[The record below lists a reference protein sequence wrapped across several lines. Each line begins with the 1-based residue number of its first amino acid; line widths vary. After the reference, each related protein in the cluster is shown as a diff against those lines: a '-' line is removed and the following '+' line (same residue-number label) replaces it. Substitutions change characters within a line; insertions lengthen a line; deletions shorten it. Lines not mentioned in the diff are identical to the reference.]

1 MEGILRYV
9 NNIRN
14 WFITSEKQQIVY
26 MCRPQQGTKVYN
38 KNDNTYEQTTKIKQF
53 IVSDQTGIQRVVT
66 GKEVATKYKF
76 MSGEEV
82 TQKKLTSILQED
94 GTIGWQQMVIN
105 SDLIG
110 RKLWAIHIPSEIIN
124 QPIIMAGQPDRIQ
137 YINRSGVQHG
147 NGDFLVTTDIEGFPD
162 FDNLRVI
169 NGEDF
174 QKIYKM
180 PGQPEEKAV
189 TIDKPAEIVNK
200 NQETEN
206 KKIEISKAQGER
218 TQSESSIA
226 QKENKNTQNSKSA
239 QSENKKQQATAMS
252 SVQVQRANTDEE
264 FDAFDDYEYSDDG
277 YVTDIEYS
285 DYSENKVDETQ
296 QNIRQGI
303 NIPTAAVIGL
313 KPQVNQN
320 QIPDDNINKLD
331 ISIIELEAKYE
342 KGMNVIR
349 PKTLE
354 IIMSVDFD
362 RREVINNLQKFFE
375 SSGCDVDYV
384 GSRIQIQ
391 LENKTILGQLG
402 VDQRFKNK
410 IKFSLQD
417 SVKLT
422 AGRLRGVNTATLVE
436 TYRQSLIKKESGQL
450 QNLLTQYELQT
461 SAT

>member
-1 MEGILRYV
+1 
-9 NNIRN
+9 
-14 WFITSEKQQIVY
+14 

-94 GTIGWQQMVIN
+94 GTIGWQQMMIN

-189 TIDKPAEIVNK
+189 TIDKPAEI
-200 NQETEN
+200 EN
-206 KKIEISKAQGER
+206 KKQEISKSTQSNADKSSKSENSAQNQDKN
-218 TQSESSIA
+218 TQSESN
-226 QKENKNTQNSKSA
+226 EP
-239 QSENKKQQATAMS
+239 QATVA
-252 SVQVQRANTDEE
+252 RANQYQRTSTDEE

-277 YVTDIEYS
+277 YITDIEYNDS
-285 DYSENKVDETQ
+285 PENRVDEHQ
-296 QNIRQGI
+296 QNIRDSI

-320 QIPDDNINKLD
+320 QVLEDTVNKLD

-354 IIMSVDFD
+354 MIMSVDFD
-362 RREVINNLQKFFE
+362 RREIINNLQKFFE
-375 SSGCDVDYV
+375 SNGCNVDYV

-391 LENKTILGQLG
+391 LKNKTILGQLG
-402 VDQRFKNK
+402 IDQRFKNK

>member
-94 GTIGWQQMVIN
+94 GTIGWQQMMIN

-189 TIDKPAEIVNK
+189 TIDKPAEI
-200 NQETEN
+200 EN
-206 KKIEISKAQGER
+206 KKQEISKSTQSNAGESSKSENSAQNQDKN
-218 TQSESSIA
+218 TQSESN
-226 QKENKNTQNSKSA
+226 EP
-239 QSENKKQQATAMS
+239 QATVA
-252 SVQVQRANTDEE
+252 RANQSQRTSTDEE
-264 FDAFDDYEYSDDG
+264 FDAFDDYEYSDDE
-277 YVTDIEYS
+277 YITDIEYNDS
-285 DYSENKVDETQ
+285 SENKVEEPQ
-296 QNIRQGI
+296 QNIRDSI

-320 QIPDDNINKLD
+320 QVLEDNVNKLD

-362 RREVINNLQKFFE
+362 RREIINNLQKFFE
-375 SSGCDVDYV
+375 SNGCNVDYV

-391 LENKTILGQLG
+391 LKNKTILGQLG
-402 VDQRFKNK
+402 IDQRFKNK

-422 AGRLRGVNTATLVE
+422 AGRLRGANTATLVE

>member
-94 GTIGWQQMVIN
+94 GTIGWQQMMIN

-189 TIDKPAEIVNK
+189 TIDKPAEI
-200 NQETEN
+200 
-206 KKIEISKAQGER
+206 
-218 TQSESSIA
+218 
-226 QKENKNTQNSKSA
+226 
-239 QSENKKQQATAMS
+239 ENKKQETSKSTQSNAGESNKSEENTQNKSNEPQATVVSANQS
-252 SVQVQRANTDEE
+252 QRTSTDEE
-264 FDAFDDYEYSDDG
+264 FDAFEDYEYSDDG
-277 YVTDIEYS
+277 YITDIEYNDS
-285 DYSENKVDETQ
+285 PENKVEEPQ
-296 QNIRQGI
+296 QNIRDSI

-320 QIPDDNINKLD
+320 QTSEDTVDKLD

-362 RREVINNLQKFFE
+362 RREIINNLQKFFE
-375 SSGCDVDYV
+375 SNGCAVDYV

-391 LENKTILGQLG
+391 LKNKTILGQLG
-402 VDQRFKNK
+402 IDQRFKNK

>member
-94 GTIGWQQMVIN
+94 GTIGWQQMMIN

-189 TIDKPAEIVNK
+189 TVDKPAEI
-200 NQETEN
+200 
-206 KKIEISKAQGER
+206 
-218 TQSESSIA
+218 
-226 QKENKNTQNSKSA
+226 
-239 QSENKKQQATAMS
+239 ENKKQETSKSTQSNADES
-252 SVQVQRANTDEE
+252 SKSENITQNENKSTQSKSNEPQDIVVSANQSQRTSTDEE

-277 YVTDIEYS
+277 YITDIEYNDS
-285 DYSENKVDETQ
+285 PENKVEEPQ
-296 QNIRQGI
+296 QNIRDSI

-320 QIPDDNINKLD
+320 QISEDTVDKLD

-342 KGMNVIR
+342 KGMNIIR

-354 IIMSVDFD
+354 MIMSVDFD
-362 RREVINNLQKFFE
+362 RREIINNLQKFFE
-375 SSGCDVDYV
+375 SNGCNVDYV

-391 LENKTILGQLG
+391 LKNKTILGQLG
-402 VDQRFKNK
+402 IDQRFKNK

>member
-1 MEGILRYV
+1 
-9 NNIRN
+9 
-14 WFITSEKQQIVY
+14 

-94 GTIGWQQMVIN
+94 GTIGWQQMMIN

-189 TIDKPAEIVNK
+189 TIDKPAEI
-200 NQETEN
+200 EN
-206 KKIEISKAQGER
+206 KKQEISKSTQRNAGESSKSENSAQNQDKN
-218 TQSESSIA
+218 TQSESN
-226 QKENKNTQNSKSA
+226 EP
-239 QSENKKQQATAMS
+239 QATVA
-252 SVQVQRANTDEE
+252 RANQYQRTSTDEE

-277 YVTDIEYS
+277 YITDIEYNDS
-285 DYSENKVDETQ
+285 PENKVDEHQ
-296 QNIRQGI
+296 QNIRDSI

-320 QIPDDNINKLD
+320 QVLEDTVNKLD

-354 IIMSVDFD
+354 MIMSVDFD
-362 RREVINNLQKFFE
+362 RREIINNLQKFFE
-375 SSGCDVDYV
+375 SNGCNVDYV

-391 LENKTILGQLG
+391 LKNKTILGQLG
-402 VDQRFKNK
+402 IDQRFKNK

>member
-94 GTIGWQQMVIN
+94 GTIGWQQMMIN

-189 TIDKPAEIVNK
+189 TTDKPAEIVNK
-200 NQETEN
+200 KQQTEN
-206 KKIEISKAQGER
+206 KKTQNNLGEISK
-218 TQSESSIA
+218 SE
-226 QKENKNTQNSKSA
+226 KNTQNSKSA
-239 QSENKKQQATAMS
+239 QSENKKQQATAVS
-252 SVQVQRANTDEE
+252 AVQVQRTNTDEE

-285 DYSENKVDETQ
+285 DYPDNKVEEPQ
-296 QNIRQGI
+296 QNIRQSI

-313 KPQVNQN
+313 KPQVSQN
-320 QIPDDNINKLD
+320 QIPEDNINKLD

-342 KGMNVIR
+342 KGMNIIR

-362 RREVINNLQKFFE
+362 RREIINNLQKFFE
-375 SSGCDVDYV
+375 SNGCDVDYV

-391 LENKTILGQLG
+391 LKNKTILGQLG

-417 SVKLT
+417 SVKLIT
-422 AGRLRGVNTATLVE
+422 GRLRGVNTATLVE

>member
-94 GTIGWQQMVIN
+94 GTIGWQQMMIN

-189 TIDKPAEIVNK
+189 TIDKPAEI
-200 NQETEN
+200 
-206 KKIEISKAQGER
+206 
-218 TQSESSIA
+218 
-226 QKENKNTQNSKSA
+226 
-239 QSENKKQQATAMS
+239 ENKKQETSKSTQINAGQS
-252 SVQVQRANTDEE
+252 SKSEDNTQNQDKNAQSESNEPQDTVVSANQSQRTSTDEE
-264 FDAFDDYEYSDDG
+264 FDAFDDYEYSDDE
-277 YVTDIEYS
+277 YITDIEYNDS
-285 DYSENKVDETQ
+285 PENKVEEPQ
-296 QNIRQGI
+296 QNIRDSI
-303 NIPTAAVIGL
+303 DIPTAAVIGL

-320 QIPDDNINKLD
+320 QMPEDTVDKLD

-354 IIMSVDFD
+354 MIMSVDFD
-362 RREVINNLQKFFE
+362 RREIINNLQKFFE
-375 SSGCDVDYV
+375 SNGCNVDYV

-391 LENKTILGQLG
+391 LKNKTILGQLG
-402 VDQRFKNK
+402 IDQRFKNK

-422 AGRLRGVNTATLVE
+422 AGRLRGANTATLVE

>member
-94 GTIGWQQMVIN
+94 GTIGWQQMMIN

-189 TIDKPAEIVNK
+189 TIDKPAEI
-200 NQETEN
+200 EN
-206 KKIEISKAQGER
+206 KKQETSKSTQSNAGESSKSENSAQNENR
-218 TQSESSIA
+218 STQSESN
-226 QKENKNTQNSKSA
+226 EP
-239 QSENKKQQATAMS
+239 QATVVSANQS
-252 SVQVQRANTDEE
+252 QRTSTDEE

-277 YVTDIEYS
+277 YITDIEYNDS
-285 DYSENKVDETQ
+285 PENKVEEPQ
-296 QNIRQGI
+296 QNIRDSI

-320 QIPDDNINKLD
+320 QMPEDTVNKLD

-354 IIMSVDFD
+354 VIMSVDFD
-362 RREVINNLQKFFE
+362 RREIINNLQKFFE
-375 SSGCDVDYV
+375 SNGCVVDYV

-391 LENKTILGQLG
+391 LKNKTILGQLG

>member
-1 MEGILRYV
+1 
-9 NNIRN
+9 
-14 WFITSEKQQIVY
+14 

-94 GTIGWQQMVIN
+94 GTIGWQQMMIN

-147 NGDFLVTTDIEGFPD
+147 NGDFLVTTDVEGFPD

-189 TIDKPAEIVNK
+189 TIDKPAEI
-200 NQETEN
+200 EN
-206 KKIEISKAQGER
+206 KKQEISKSTQSNAGESSKSENSAQNQDKN
-218 TQSESSIA
+218 TQSESN
-226 QKENKNTQNSKSA
+226 EP
-239 QSENKKQQATAMS
+239 QAT
-252 SVQVQRANTDEE
+252 VVRANQSQRTSTDEE
-264 FDAFDDYEYSDDG
+264 FDAFDDYEYSDDE
-277 YVTDIEYS
+277 YITDIEYNDS
-285 DYSENKVDETQ
+285 PENKVDEHQ
-296 QNIRQGI
+296 QNIRDSI

-320 QIPDDNINKLD
+320 QVLEDTVNKLD

-362 RREVINNLQKFFE
+362 RREIINNLQKFFE
-375 SSGCDVDYV
+375 SNGCAVDYV

-391 LENKTILGQLG
+391 LKNKTILGQLG
-402 VDQRFKNK
+402 IDQRFKNK

-422 AGRLRGVNTATLVE
+422 ASRLRGVNTATLVE

>member
-94 GTIGWQQMVIN
+94 GTIGWQQMMIN

-147 NGDFLVTTDIEGFPD
+147 DGDFLVTTDIEGFPD

-189 TIDKPAEIVNK
+189 TIDKPVEI
-200 NQETEN
+200 EN
-206 KKIEISKAQGER
+206 KKQETSKSTQSNAGESSKSENITQNYDKN
-218 TQSESSIA
+218 TQSESN
-226 QKENKNTQNSKSA
+226 EP
-239 QSENKKQQATAMS
+239 QATVVSANQS
-252 SVQVQRANTDEE
+252 QRTSTDEE
-264 FDAFDDYEYSDDG
+264 FDAFDDYEYSDE
-277 YVTDIEYS
+277 YITDI
-285 DYSENKVDETQ
+285 DYNDSPENKVDEHQ
-296 QNIRQGI
+296 QNIRDSI
-303 NIPTAAVIGL
+303 DIPTAAVIGL

-320 QIPDDNINKLD
+320 QMPEDTVDKLD

-354 IIMSVDFD
+354 MIMSVDFD
-362 RREVINNLQKFFE
+362 RREIINNLQKFFE
-375 SSGCDVDYV
+375 SNGCNVDYV

-391 LENKTILGQLG
+391 LKNKTILGQLG
-402 VDQRFKNK
+402 IDQRFKNK

>member
-1 MEGILRYV
+1 
-9 NNIRN
+9 
-14 WFITSEKQQIVY
+14 

-94 GTIGWQQMVIN
+94 GTIGWQQMMIN

-189 TIDKPAEIVNK
+189 TIDKPAEI
-200 NQETEN
+200 EN
-206 KKIEISKAQGER
+206 KKQETSKSTQSNAGESSKSENSAQNQDKN
-218 TQSESSIA
+218 TQSESN
-226 QKENKNTQNSKSA
+226 EP
-239 QSENKKQQATAMS
+239 QATVVSANQS
-252 SVQVQRANTDEE
+252 QRTSTDEE
-264 FDAFDDYEYSDDG
+264 FDAFDDYEYSDDE
-277 YVTDIEYS
+277 YITDIEYNDS
-285 DYSENKVDETQ
+285 PENKVDEHQ
-296 QNIRQGI
+296 QNIRDSI

-320 QIPDDNINKLD
+320 QVLEDTVNKLD

-354 IIMSVDFD
+354 MIMSVDFD
-362 RREVINNLQKFFE
+362 RREIINNLQKFFE
-375 SSGCDVDYV
+375 SNGCNVDYV

-391 LENKTILGQLG
+391 LKNKTILGQLG
-402 VDQRFKNK
+402 IDQRFKNK

>member
-1 MEGILRYV
+1 
-9 NNIRN
+9 
-14 WFITSEKQQIVY
+14 

-94 GTIGWQQMVIN
+94 GTIGWQQMMIN

-189 TIDKPAEIVNK
+189 TIDKPAEI
-200 NQETEN
+200 
-206 KKIEISKAQGER
+206 
-218 TQSESSIA
+218 
-226 QKENKNTQNSKSA
+226 
-239 QSENKKQQATAMS
+239 ENKKQEISKSTQSNAGESSKSEENTQSENSSTQSENNEPQAT
-252 SVQVQRANTDEE
+252 VVRANQSQRTSTDEE

-277 YVTDIEYS
+277 YITDIEYNDS
-285 DYSENKVDETQ
+285 SENKVDEHQ
-296 QNIRQGI
+296 QNIRDSI

-320 QIPDDNINKLD
+320 QVLEDTVNKLD

-342 KGMNVIR
+342 KGMNIIR

-362 RREVINNLQKFFE
+362 RREIINNLQKFFE
-375 SSGCDVDYV
+375 SNGCAVDYV

-391 LENKTILGQLG
+391 LKNKTILGQLG
-402 VDQRFKNK
+402 IDQRFKNK

>member
-1 MEGILRYV
+1 
-9 NNIRN
+9 
-14 WFITSEKQQIVY
+14 

-94 GTIGWQQMVIN
+94 GTIGWQQMMIN

-189 TIDKPAEIVNK
+189 TIDKPAEI
-200 NQETEN
+200 EN
-206 KKIEISKAQGER
+206 KKQEISKSTQINAGESSKSENSAQNQDKN
-218 TQSESSIA
+218 TQSESN
-226 QKENKNTQNSKSA
+226 EP
-239 QSENKKQQATAMS
+239 QATVA
-252 SVQVQRANTDEE
+252 RANQYQRTSTDEE

-277 YVTDIEYS
+277 YITDIEYNDS
-285 DYSENKVDETQ
+285 PENRVDEHQ
-296 QNIRQGI
+296 QNIRDSI
-303 NIPTAAVIGL
+303 DIPTAAVIGL

-320 QIPDDNINKLD
+320 QVLEDNVNKLD

-354 IIMSVDFD
+354 MIMSVDFD
-362 RREVINNLQKFFE
+362 RREIINNLQKFFE
-375 SSGCDVDYV
+375 SNGCNVDYV

-391 LENKTILGQLG
+391 LKNKTILGQLG
-402 VDQRFKNK
+402 IDQRFKNK

>member
-1 MEGILRYV
+1 
-9 NNIRN
+9 
-14 WFITSEKQQIVY
+14 

-38 KNDNTYEQTTKIKQF
+38 KNDNTYEETTKIKQF

-94 GTIGWQQMVIN
+94 GTIGWQQMMIN

-189 TIDKPAEIVNK
+189 TIDKPAEI
-200 NQETEN
+200 EN
-206 KKIEISKAQGER
+206 KKQEISKSTQINAGESSKSENSAQNQDKN
-218 TQSESSIA
+218 TQSESN
-226 QKENKNTQNSKSA
+226 EP
-239 QSENKKQQATAMS
+239 QATVA
-252 SVQVQRANTDEE
+252 RANQYQRTSTDEE

-277 YVTDIEYS
+277 YITDIEYNDS
-285 DYSENKVDETQ
+285 PENRVDEHQ
-296 QNIRQGI
+296 QNIRDSI
-303 NIPTAAVIGL
+303 DIPTAAVIGL

-320 QIPDDNINKLD
+320 QVLEDTVNKLD

-354 IIMSVDFD
+354 MIMSVDFD
-362 RREVINNLQKFFE
+362 RREIINNLQKFFE
-375 SSGCDVDYV
+375 SNGCNVDYV

-391 LENKTILGQLG
+391 LKNKTILGQLG
-402 VDQRFKNK
+402 IDQRFKNK

>member
-1 MEGILRYV
+1 
-9 NNIRN
+9 
-14 WFITSEKQQIVY
+14 

-66 GKEVATKYKF
+66 GQEVATKYKF

-94 GTIGWQQMVIN
+94 GTIGWQQMMIN

-189 TIDKPAEIVNK
+189 TIDKPAEI
-200 NQETEN
+200 EN
-206 KKIEISKAQGER
+206 KKQETSKSTQSNADKSSKSENSAQNQDKN
-218 TQSESSIA
+218 TQSESN
-226 QKENKNTQNSKSA
+226 EP
-239 QSENKKQQATAMS
+239 QATVA
-252 SVQVQRANTDEE
+252 RANQYQRTSTDEE

-277 YVTDIEYS
+277 YITDIEYNDS
-285 DYSENKVDETQ
+285 PENKVDEHQ
-296 QNIRQGI
+296 QNIRDSI

-320 QIPDDNINKLD
+320 QVLEDTVNKLD

-354 IIMSVDFD
+354 MIMSVDFD
-362 RREVINNLQKFFE
+362 RREIINNLQKFFE
-375 SSGCDVDYV
+375 SNGCNVDYV

-391 LENKTILGQLG
+391 LKNKTILGQLG
-402 VDQRFKNK
+402 IDQRFKNK

>member
-94 GTIGWQQMVIN
+94 GTIGWQQMMIN

-189 TIDKPAEIVNK
+189 TIDKPAEI
-200 NQETEN
+200 EN
-206 KKIEISKAQGER
+206 KKQETSKSTQSNAGESSKSENIAQNQDKN
-218 TQSESSIA
+218 TQSESN
-226 QKENKNTQNSKSA
+226 EP
-239 QSENKKQQATAMS
+239 QATVVSANQS
-252 SVQVQRANTDEE
+252 QRTSTDEE

-277 YVTDIEYS
+277 YITDIEYNDS
-285 DYSENKVDETQ
+285 PESKVEEPQ
-296 QNIRQGI
+296 QNIRDSI
-303 NIPTAAVIGL
+303 DIPTAAVIGL

-320 QIPDDNINKLD
+320 QVLEDNVNKLD

-354 IIMSVDFD
+354 VIMSVDFD
-362 RREVINNLQKFFE
+362 RREIINNLQKFFE
-375 SSGCDVDYV
+375 SNGCNVDYV

-391 LENKTILGQLG
+391 LKNKTILGQLG
-402 VDQRFKNK
+402 IDQRFKNK

>member
-94 GTIGWQQMVIN
+94 GTIGWQQMMIN

-189 TIDKPAEIVNK
+189 TIDKPAEI
-200 NQETEN
+200 EN
-206 KKIEISKAQGER
+206 KKQEISKSTQINADESSRSENNTQNQDKN
-218 TQSESSIA
+218 TQSESN
-226 QKENKNTQNSKSA
+226 EP
-239 QSENKKQQATAMS
+239 QATVVSANQS
-252 SVQVQRANTDEE
+252 QRTSTDEE
-264 FDAFDDYEYSDDG
+264 FDAFDDYEYSDDE
-277 YVTDIEYS
+277 YITDIEYNDS
-285 DYSENKVDETQ
+285 PENKVEEPQ
-296 QNIRQGI
+296 QNIRDSI

-320 QIPDDNINKLD
+320 QMPEDTVDKLD

-342 KGMNVIR
+342 KGINVIR

-362 RREVINNLQKFFE
+362 RREIINNLQKFFE
-375 SSGCDVDYV
+375 SNGCNVDYV

-391 LENKTILGQLG
+391 LKNKTILGQIG
-402 VDQRFKNK
+402 IDQRFKNK

-422 AGRLRGVNTATLVE
+422 AGRLRGVNTSTLVE

>member
-14 WFITSEKQQIVY
+14 WFVTSEKQQIVY

-94 GTIGWQQMVIN
+94 GTIGWQQMMIN

-189 TIDKPAEIVNK
+189 TTDKPAEIVNK
-200 NQETEN
+200 KQQTEN
-206 KKIEISKAQGER
+206 KKTQNNLGEISK
-218 TQSESSIA
+218 SE
-226 QKENKNTQNSKSA
+226 KNTQNSKSA
-239 QSENKKQQATAMS
+239 QSENKKQQATAVS
-252 SVQVQRANTDEE
+252 AVQVQRTNTDEE

-285 DYSENKVDETQ
+285 DYPDNKVEEPQ
-296 QNIRQGI
+296 QNIRQSI

-313 KPQVNQN
+313 KPQVSQN
-320 QIPDDNINKLD
+320 QIPEDNINKLD

-342 KGMNVIR
+342 KGMNIIR

-362 RREVINNLQKFFE
+362 RREIINNLQKFFE
-375 SSGCDVDYV
+375 SNGCDVDYV

-391 LENKTILGQLG
+391 LKNKTILGQLG

-417 SVKLT
+417 SVKLI

>member
-1 MEGILRYV
+1 
-9 NNIRN
+9 
-14 WFITSEKQQIVY
+14 

-94 GTIGWQQMVIN
+94 GTIGWQQMMIN

-189 TIDKPAEIVNK
+189 TIDKPAEI
-200 NQETEN
+200 
-206 KKIEISKAQGER
+206 
-218 TQSESSIA
+218 
-226 QKENKNTQNSKSA
+226 
-239 QSENKKQQATAMS
+239 ENKKQEISKSTQSNADKSSKSENSAQNQDKNAQSESNEPQATVVSANQS
-252 SVQVQRANTDEE
+252 QRTSTDEE
-264 FDAFDDYEYSDDG
+264 FDAFDDYEYSDDE
-277 YVTDIEYS
+277 YITDIEYNDS
-285 DYSENKVDETQ
+285 PENKVDEHQ
-296 QNIRQGI
+296 QNIRDSI

-320 QIPDDNINKLD
+320 QVLEDTVNKLD

-354 IIMSVDFD
+354 MIMSVDFD
-362 RREVINNLQKFFE
+362 RREIINNLQKFFE
-375 SSGCDVDYV
+375 SNGCNVDYV

-391 LENKTILGQLG
+391 LKNKTILGQLG
-402 VDQRFKNK
+402 IDQRFKNK

>member
-94 GTIGWQQMVIN
+94 GTIGWQQMMIN

-189 TIDKPAEIVNK
+189 TIDKPAEI
-200 NQETEN
+200 
-206 KKIEISKAQGER
+206 
-218 TQSESSIA
+218 
-226 QKENKNTQNSKSA
+226 
-239 QSENKKQQATAMS
+239 ENKKQETSKSTQSNAGESSKSEENTQSENSSTQSENNEPQAT
-252 SVQVQRANTDEE
+252 VVRANQSQRTSTDEE

-277 YVTDIEYS
+277 YITDIEYNDS
-285 DYSENKVDETQ
+285 SENKVDEHQ
-296 QNIRQGI
+296 QNIRDSI

-320 QIPDDNINKLD
+320 QVLEDTVNKLD

-342 KGMNVIR
+342 KGMNIIR

-362 RREVINNLQKFFE
+362 RREIINNLQKFFE
-375 SSGCDVDYV
+375 SNGCAVDYV

-391 LENKTILGQLG
+391 LKNKTILGQLG

>member
-94 GTIGWQQMVIN
+94 GTIGWQQMMIN

-180 PGQPEEKAV
+180 PGKPEEKAV
-189 TIDKPAEIVNK
+189 TIDKPAEI
-200 NQETEN
+200 EN
-206 KKIEISKAQGER
+206 KKQEISKSTQINAGESSKSENIAQNQDKN
-218 TQSESSIA
+218 TQSESNEP
-226 QKENKNTQNSKSA
+226 QDTVVSA
-239 QSENKKQQATAMS
+239 NQS
-252 SVQVQRANTDEE
+252 QRTSTDEE
-264 FDAFDDYEYSDDG
+264 FDAFDDYEYSDE
-277 YVTDIEYS
+277 YITDI
-285 DYSENKVDETQ
+285 DYNDSPENKVDEHQ
-296 QNIRQGI
+296 QNIRDSI
-303 NIPTAAVIGL
+303 DIPTAAVIGL

-320 QIPDDNINKLD
+320 QMPEDTVDKLD

-362 RREVINNLQKFFE
+362 RREIINNLQKFFE
-375 SSGCDVDYV
+375 SNGCNVDYV

-391 LENKTILGQLG
+391 LKNKTILGQLG
-402 VDQRFKNK
+402 IDQRFKNK

>member
-1 MEGILRYV
+1 
-9 NNIRN
+9 
-14 WFITSEKQQIVY
+14 

-94 GTIGWQQMVIN
+94 GTIGWQQMMIN

-189 TIDKPAEIVNK
+189 TIDKPAEI
-200 NQETEN
+200 EN
-206 KKIEISKAQGER
+206 KKQEISKSTQINAGESSKSENSAQNQDKN
-218 TQSESSIA
+218 TQSESN
-226 QKENKNTQNSKSA
+226 EP
-239 QSENKKQQATAMS
+239 QATVA
-252 SVQVQRANTDEE
+252 RANQYQRTSTDEE

-277 YVTDIEYS
+277 YITDIEYNDS
-285 DYSENKVDETQ
+285 PENRVDEHQ
-296 QNIRQGI
+296 QNIRDSI
-303 NIPTAAVIGL
+303 DIPTAAVIGL

-320 QIPDDNINKLD
+320 QVLEDTVNKLD

-354 IIMSVDFD
+354 MIMSVDFD
-362 RREVINNLQKFFE
+362 RREIINNLQKFFE
-375 SSGCDVDYV
+375 SNGCNVDYV

-391 LENKTILGQLG
+391 LKNKTILGQLG
-402 VDQRFKNK
+402 IDQRFKNK

>member
-1 MEGILRYV
+1 
-9 NNIRN
+9 
-14 WFITSEKQQIVY
+14 

-94 GTIGWQQMVIN
+94 GTIGWQQMMIN

-189 TIDKPAEIVNK
+189 TIDKPAEI
-200 NQETEN
+200 
-206 KKIEISKAQGER
+206 
-218 TQSESSIA
+218 
-226 QKENKNTQNSKSA
+226 
-239 QSENKKQQATAMS
+239 ENKKQETSKSTQSNADKSSKSENSAQNQDKNAQSESNEPQAT
-252 SVQVQRANTDEE
+252 VVRANQYQRTSTDEE
-264 FDAFDDYEYSDDG
+264 FDAFDDYEYSDDE
-277 YVTDIEYS
+277 YITDIEYNDS
-285 DYSENKVDETQ
+285 PENKVDEHQ
-296 QNIRQGI
+296 QNIRDSI
-303 NIPTAAVIGL
+303 DIPTAAVIGL

-320 QIPDDNINKLD
+320 QVLEDNVNKLD

-354 IIMSVDFD
+354 MIMSVDFD
-362 RREVINNLQKFFE
+362 RREIINNLQKFFE
-375 SSGCDVDYV
+375 SNGCNVDYV

-391 LENKTILGQLG
+391 LKNKTILGQLG
-402 VDQRFKNK
+402 IDQRFKNK

>member
-1 MEGILRYV
+1 
-9 NNIRN
+9 
-14 WFITSEKQQIVY
+14 

-94 GTIGWQQMVIN
+94 GTIGWQQMMIN

-189 TIDKPAEIVNK
+189 TIDKPAEI
-200 NQETEN
+200 
-206 KKIEISKAQGER
+206 
-218 TQSESSIA
+218 
-226 QKENKNTQNSKSA
+226 
-239 QSENKKQQATAMS
+239 ENKKQETSKSTQSNAGESSKSENSAQNQDKNAQSESNEPQATVVSANQS
-252 SVQVQRANTDEE
+252 QRTSTDEE
-264 FDAFDDYEYSDDG
+264 FDAFDDYEYSDDE
-277 YVTDIEYS
+277 YITDIEYNDS
-285 DYSENKVDETQ
+285 PENKVDEHQ
-296 QNIRQGI
+296 QNIRDSI
-303 NIPTAAVIGL
+303 DIPTAAVIGL

-320 QIPDDNINKLD
+320 QVLEDNVNKLD

-354 IIMSVDFD
+354 MIMSVDFD
-362 RREVINNLQKFFE
+362 RREIINNLQKFFE
-375 SSGCDVDYV
+375 SNGCNVDYV

-391 LENKTILGQLG
+391 LKNKTILGQLG
-402 VDQRFKNK
+402 IDQRFKNK

>member
-14 WFITSEKQQIVY
+14 WFITSEKQQTVY

-53 IVSDQTGIQRVVT
+53 IISDQTGIQRVVT
-66 GKEVATKYKF
+66 GKEVATKYRF
-76 MSGEEV
+76 MQGEEV

-94 GTIGWQQMVIN
+94 GTIGWQQMMIS

-124 QPIIMAGQPDRIQ
+124 QPVIMAGQPDRIQ
-137 YINRSGVQHG
+137 YINKSGVQHG
-147 NGDFLVTTDIEGFPD
+147 DGDFVVTTDMEGFPD

-200 NQETEN
+200 KQGLEGDKTEN
-206 KKIEISKAQGER
+206 KKIEVNKIDSKS

-226 QKENKNTQNSKSA
+226 QKED
-239 QSENKKQQATAMS
+239 KKQQATVVS
-252 SVQVQRANTDEE
+252 TVQTQRSNTDEE
-264 FDAFDDYEYSDDG
+264 FDTFDDYEYSDDE
-277 YVTDIEYS
+277 YVTDIEYGDS
-285 DYSENKVDETQ
+285 SESKVDEHQ
-296 QNIRQGI
+296 QNIRDSI
-303 NIPTAAVIGL
+303 NMPTAAVIGL

-320 QIPDDNINKLD
+320 QLLADTVDKLD

-362 RREVINNLQKFFE
+362 KREIINNLQKFFE
-375 SSGCDVDYV
+375 GNGCDVDYV

-391 LENKTILGQLG
+391 LKNKTILGQLG

-417 SVKLT
+417 SVKFT

>member
-94 GTIGWQQMVIN
+94 GTIGWQQMMIN

-189 TIDKPAEIVNK
+189 TIDKPAEI
-200 NQETEN
+200 EN
-206 KKIEISKAQGER
+206 KKQEISKS
-218 TQSESSIA
+218 TQSNADESS
-226 QKENKNTQNSKSA
+226 KSENNTQNNAGESSKSEKNTQN
-239 QSENKKQQATAMS
+239 ENSSTQAT
-252 SVQVQRANTDEE
+252 VVRANQSQRTSTDEE
-264 FDAFDDYEYSDDG
+264 FDAFDDYEYSDDD
-277 YVTDIEYS
+277 YITDIEYNDS
-285 DYSENKVDETQ
+285 PENKVDEHQ
-296 QNIRQGI
+296 QNIRDSI

-320 QIPDDNINKLD
+320 QMPEDTVNKLD

-362 RREVINNLQKFFE
+362 RREIINNLQKFFE
-375 SSGCDVDYV
+375 SNGCAVDYV

-391 LENKTILGQLG
+391 LKNKTILGQLG
-402 VDQRFKNK
+402 IDQRFKNK

>member
-94 GTIGWQQMVIN
+94 GTIGWQQMMIN

-189 TIDKPAEIVNK
+189 TIDKPAEI
-200 NQETEN
+200 EN
-206 KKIEISKAQGER
+206 KKQEISKSTQSNAGESSKSEENTQNQDKN
-218 TQSESSIA
+218 TQSESN
-226 QKENKNTQNSKSA
+226 EP
-239 QSENKKQQATAMS
+239 QATVVSANQS
-252 SVQVQRANTDEE
+252 QRTSTDEE

-277 YVTDIEYS
+277 YITDIEYNDS
-285 DYSENKVDETQ
+285 PENKVDEHQ
-296 QNIRQGI
+296 KNIRYSI

-320 QIPDDNINKLD
+320 QMLKDTVDKLD

-362 RREVINNLQKFFE
+362 RREIINNLQKFFE
-375 SSGCDVDYV
+375 SNGCDVDYV

-391 LENKTILGQLG
+391 LKNKTILGQLG
-402 VDQRFKNK
+402 IDQRFKNK

>member
-1 MEGILRYV
+1 
-9 NNIRN
+9 
-14 WFITSEKQQIVY
+14 

-94 GTIGWQQMVIN
+94 GTIGWQQMMIN

-189 TIDKPAEIVNK
+189 TIDKPSEI
-200 NQETEN
+200 
-206 KKIEISKAQGER
+206 
-218 TQSESSIA
+218 
-226 QKENKNTQNSKSA
+226 
-239 QSENKKQQATAMS
+239 ENKKQETSKSTQSNADKSSKSENSAQNQDKNAQSESNEPQATVVSANQS
-252 SVQVQRANTDEE
+252 QRTSTDEE
-264 FDAFDDYEYSDDG
+264 FDAFDDYEYSDDE
-277 YVTDIEYS
+277 YITDIEYNDS
-285 DYSENKVDETQ
+285 PENKVDEHQ
-296 QNIRQGI
+296 QNIRDSI

-320 QIPDDNINKLD
+320 QVLEDTVNKLD

-354 IIMSVDFD
+354 MIMSVDFD
-362 RREVINNLQKFFE
+362 RREIINNLQKFFE
-375 SSGCDVDYV
+375 SNGCNVDYV

-391 LENKTILGQLG
+391 LKNKTILGQLG
-402 VDQRFKNK
+402 IDQRFKNK

>member
-26 MCRPQQGTKVYN
+26 MCRPQQGTKIYN

-94 GTIGWQQMVIN
+94 GTIGWQQMMIN

-124 QPIIMAGQPDRIQ
+124 QPIIMAGQLDRIQ

-180 PGQPEEKAV
+180 PGQPDEKAV
-189 TIDKPAEIVNK
+189 TIDKPAEIVVKKQDIKTNK
-200 NQETEN
+200 TQSNAGESSKSEKSESKIEN
-206 KKIEISKAQGER
+206 KS
-218 TQSESSIA
+218 TQSET
-226 QKENKNTQNSKSA
+226 N
-239 QSENKKQQATAMS
+239 KQQATAVS
-252 SVQVQRANTDEE
+252 AVYVQRANTDEE
-264 FDAFDDYEYSDDG
+264 FDTFDDYEYSDDG
-277 YVTDIEYS
+277 YVTDIQYDAS
-285 DYSENKVDETQ
+285 PENKVGEPQ
-296 QNIRQGI
+296 QNIRDSI

-313 KPQVNQN
+313 KPQVSQN
-320 QIPDDNINKLD
+320 QQTEDTVNKLD
-331 ISIIELEAKYE
+331 ISIIELEGKYE

-362 RREVINNLQKFFE
+362 RREIINNLQKFFE
-375 SSGCDVDYV
+375 NNGCSVDYV

-391 LENKTILGQLG
+391 LKNKTILGQLG
-402 VDQRFKNK
+402 VDQRFKSK

-417 SVKLT
+417 SVKFT
-422 AGRLRGVNTATLVE
+422 AGRLRGVNTVTLVE

>member
-94 GTIGWQQMVIN
+94 GTIGWQQMMIN

-189 TIDKPAEIVNK
+189 TTDKPAEIVSK
-200 NQETEN
+200 KQQTEN
-206 KKIEISKAQGER
+206 KKTQNNLGEISK
-218 TQSESSIA
+218 SE
-226 QKENKNTQNSKSA
+226 KNTQNSKSA
-239 QSENKKQQATAMS
+239 QSENKKQQATAVS
-252 SVQVQRANTDEE
+252 AVQVQRTNTDEE

-285 DYSENKVDETQ
+285 DYPDNKVEELQ
-296 QNIRQGI
+296 QNSRQSI

-313 KPQVNQN
+313 KPQVSQN
-320 QIPDDNINKLD
+320 QIPEDNINKLD

-342 KGMNVIR
+342 KGMNIIR

-362 RREVINNLQKFFE
+362 RREIINNLQKFFE
-375 SSGCDVDYV
+375 SNGCDVDYV

-391 LENKTILGQLG
+391 LKNKTILGQLG

-417 SVKLT
+417 SVKLI

>member
-1 MEGILRYV
+1 
-9 NNIRN
+9 
-14 WFITSEKQQIVY
+14 

-94 GTIGWQQMVIN
+94 GTIGWQQMMIN

-189 TIDKPAEIVNK
+189 TIDKPAKIVVK
-200 NQETEN
+200 KQETVV
-206 KKIEISKAQGER
+206 KKQETAVKKQDI
-218 TQSESSIA
+218 
-226 QKENKNTQNSKSA
+226 ENKNTQRSNDQSSKTEKST
-239 QSENKKQQATAMS
+239 QSENNRQPATVMS
-252 SVQVQRANTDEE
+252 SIQVQRANTDEE

-277 YVTDIEYS
+277 YVTDIQYDDS
-285 DYSENKVDETQ
+285 PENKVGEPQ
-296 QNIRQGI
+296 QNIRYSI

-313 KPQVNQN
+313 KPQVSQN
-320 QIPDDNINKLD
+320 QQSEDTVDKLD
-331 ISIIELEAKYE
+331 ISIIELEGKYE

-362 RREVINNLQKFFE
+362 RREIINNLQKFFE
-375 SSGCDVDYV
+375 NNGCDVDYV

-391 LENKTILGQLG
+391 LKNKTILGQLG

-417 SVKLT
+417 SVKFT
-422 AGRLRGVNTATLVE
+422 AGRLRGVNTVTLVE

>member
-94 GTIGWQQMVIN
+94 GTIGWQQMMIN

-137 YINRSGVQHG
+137 YINRSGIQHG

-189 TIDKPAEIVNK
+189 KIDKPAEI
-200 NQETEN
+200 EN
-206 KKIEISKAQGER
+206 KKQEISKSTQSNAGESSKSEEN
-218 TQSESSIA
+218 TQSESN
-226 QKENKNTQNSKSA
+226 EP
-239 QSENKKQQATAMS
+239 QAT
-252 SVQVQRANTDEE
+252 VVRANQSQRTSIDEE

-277 YVTDIEYS
+277 YITDIEYNDS
-285 DYSENKVDETQ
+285 PENKVDEHQ
-296 QNIRQGI
+296 QNIRDSI
-303 NIPTAAVIGL
+303 DIPTAAVIGL

-320 QIPDDNINKLD
+320 QVPEDTVDKLD

-362 RREVINNLQKFFE
+362 RREIINNLQKFFE
-375 SSGCDVDYV
+375 SNGCNVDYV

-391 LENKTILGQLG
+391 LKNKTILGQLG
-402 VDQRFKNK
+402 IDQRFKNK

-422 AGRLRGVNTATLVE
+422 AGRLRGANTATLVE

>member
-94 GTIGWQQMVIN
+94 GTIGWQQMMIN

-189 TIDKPAEIVNK
+189 TIDKPAEI
-200 NQETEN
+200 
-206 KKIEISKAQGER
+206 
-218 TQSESSIA
+218 
-226 QKENKNTQNSKSA
+226 
-239 QSENKKQQATAMS
+239 ENKKQEISKSTQSNAGQS
-252 SVQVQRANTDEE
+252 SKSENIAQNQDKNAQSESNEPQDTVVSANQSQRTSTDEE

-277 YVTDIEYS
+277 YITDIEYNDS
-285 DYSENKVDETQ
+285 PENKVEEPQ
-296 QNIRQGI
+296 QNIRDSI
-303 NIPTAAVIGL
+303 DIPTAAVIGL

-320 QIPDDNINKLD
+320 QMSEDTVDKLD

-354 IIMSVDFD
+354 MIMSVDFD
-362 RREVINNLQKFFE
+362 RREIINNLQKFFE
-375 SSGCDVDYV
+375 SNGCNVDYV

-391 LENKTILGQLG
+391 LKNKTILGQLG
-402 VDQRFKNK
+402 IDQRFKNK

-422 AGRLRGVNTATLVE
+422 AGRLRGANTATLVE

>member
-1 MEGILRYV
+1 
-9 NNIRN
+9 
-14 WFITSEKQQIVY
+14 

-94 GTIGWQQMVIN
+94 GTIGWQQMMIN

-189 TIDKPAEIVNK
+189 TIDKPAEI
-200 NQETEN
+200 EN
-206 KKIEISKAQGER
+206 KKQETSKSTQINAGESSKSENSAQNQDKN
-218 TQSESSIA
+218 TQSESN
-226 QKENKNTQNSKSA
+226 EP
-239 QSENKKQQATAMS
+239 QAT
-252 SVQVQRANTDEE
+252 VVRANQYQRTSTDEE
-264 FDAFDDYEYSDDG
+264 FDAFDDYEYSDDE
-277 YVTDIEYS
+277 YITDIEYNDS
-285 DYSENKVDETQ
+285 PENKVDEHQ
-296 QNIRQGI
+296 QNIRDSI
-303 NIPTAAVIGL
+303 DIPTAAVIGL

-320 QIPDDNINKLD
+320 QVLEDTVNKLD

-354 IIMSVDFD
+354 MIMSVDFD
-362 RREVINNLQKFFE
+362 RREIINNLQKFFE
-375 SSGCDVDYV
+375 SNGCNVDYV

-391 LENKTILGQLG
+391 LKNKTILGQLG
-402 VDQRFKNK
+402 IDQRFKNK

>member
-1 MEGILRYV
+1 
-9 NNIRN
+9 
-14 WFITSEKQQIVY
+14 

-94 GTIGWQQMVIN
+94 GTIGWQQMMIN

-189 TIDKPAEIVNK
+189 TIDKPAEI
-200 NQETEN
+200 
-206 KKIEISKAQGER
+206 
-218 TQSESSIA
+218 
-226 QKENKNTQNSKSA
+226 
-239 QSENKKQQATAMS
+239 ENKKQETSKSTQSNADKSSKSENSAQNQDKNAQSESNEPQATVVSANQS
-252 SVQVQRANTDEE
+252 QRTSTDEE
-264 FDAFDDYEYSDDG
+264 FDAFDDYEYSDDE
-277 YVTDIEYS
+277 YITDIEYNDS
-285 DYSENKVDETQ
+285 PENKVDEHQ
-296 QNIRQGI
+296 QNIRDSI
-303 NIPTAAVIGL
+303 DIPTAAVIGL

-320 QIPDDNINKLD
+320 QVLEDTVNKLD

-354 IIMSVDFD
+354 MIMSVDFD
-362 RREVINNLQKFFE
+362 RREIINNLQKFFE
-375 SSGCDVDYV
+375 SNGCNVDYV

-391 LENKTILGQLG
+391 LKNKTILGQLG
-402 VDQRFKNK
+402 IDQRFKNK

>member
-66 GKEVATKYKF
+66 GKEVTTKYKF

-94 GTIGWQQMVIN
+94 GTIGWQQMMIN

-189 TIDKPAEIVNK
+189 TIDKPAEI
-200 NQETEN
+200 
-206 KKIEISKAQGER
+206 
-218 TQSESSIA
+218 
-226 QKENKNTQNSKSA
+226 
-239 QSENKKQQATAMS
+239 ENKKQEISKSTQSNAGESGKSENIAQNESNKQQAT
-252 SVQVQRANTDEE
+252 VVRANQSQRTSTDEE

-277 YVTDIEYS
+277 YITDIEYNDS
-285 DYSENKVDETQ
+285 PENKVDEHQ
-296 QNIRQGI
+296 QNIRDSI

-320 QIPDDNINKLD
+320 QVLEDTVNKLD

-362 RREVINNLQKFFE
+362 RREIINNLQKFFE
-375 SSGCDVDYV
+375 SNGCAVDYV

-391 LENKTILGQLG
+391 LKNKTILGQLG
-402 VDQRFKNK
+402 IDQRFKNK
-410 IKFSLQD
+410 IKFNIQD

>member
-94 GTIGWQQMVIN
+94 GTIGWQQMMIN

-189 TIDKPAEIVNK
+189 TIDKPAEI
-200 NQETEN
+200 EN
-206 KKIEISKAQGER
+206 KKQEISKS
-218 TQSESSIA
+218 TQSNAGESS
-226 QKENKNTQNSKSA
+226 KNENKNTQGNAGESSKSEKNT
-239 QSENKKQQATAMS
+239 QNENSNTQATVVSANQS
-252 SVQVQRANTDEE
+252 QRTSTDEE
-264 FDAFDDYEYSDDG
+264 FDAFDDYEYSDE
-277 YVTDIEYS
+277 YITDI
-285 DYSENKVDETQ
+285 DYNDSPENKVDEHQ
-296 QNIRQGI
+296 QNIRDSI
-303 NIPTAAVIGL
+303 DIPTAAVIGL

-320 QIPDDNINKLD
+320 QMPEDTVDKLD

-354 IIMSVDFD
+354 IIMSVDFN
-362 RREVINNLQKFFE
+362 RREIINNLQKFFE
-375 SSGCDVDYV
+375 SNGCNVDYV

-391 LENKTILGQLG
+391 LKNKTILGQLG
-402 VDQRFKNK
+402 IDQRFKNK

-422 AGRLRGVNTATLVE
+422 AGRLRGANTATLVE

>member
-1 MEGILRYV
+1 
-9 NNIRN
+9 
-14 WFITSEKQQIVY
+14 

-94 GTIGWQQMVIN
+94 GTIGWQQMMIN

-189 TIDKPAEIVNK
+189 TIDKPAKIVVK
-200 NQETEN
+200 KQETVV
-206 KKIEISKAQGER
+206 KKQETAVKKQDI
-218 TQSESSIA
+218 
-226 QKENKNTQNSKSA
+226 ENKNTQRSNDQSSKTEKST
-239 QSENKKQQATAMS
+239 QSENNRQPATVMS
-252 SVQVQRANTDEE
+252 SIQVQRANTDEE

-277 YVTDIEYS
+277 YVTDIQYDDS
-285 DYSENKVDETQ
+285 PENKVGEPQ
-296 QNIRQGI
+296 QNIRYSI

-313 KPQVNQN
+313 KPQVSQN
-320 QIPDDNINKLD
+320 QQSEDTVDKLD
-331 ISIIELEAKYE
+331 ISIIELEGKYE

-362 RREVINNLQKFFE
+362 RREIINNLQKFFE
-375 SSGCDVDYV
+375 NNGCDVDYV

-391 LENKTILGQLG
+391 LKNKTILGQLG

-417 SVKLT
+417 SVKFT

>member
-94 GTIGWQQMVIN
+94 GTIGWQQMMIN

-189 TIDKPAEIVNK
+189 TINKPAEIVV
-200 NQETEN
+200 
-206 KKIEISKAQGER
+206 KKQIEKSDK
-218 TQSESSIA
+218 TQSNTGDSSKSESRI
-226 QKENKNTQNSKSA
+226 ENKNTQ
-239 QSENKKQQATAMS
+239 SETNKQQATVVS
-252 SVQVQRANTDEE
+252 SVQVQGTNNDEE

-277 YVTDIEYS
+277 YVTDIEYTDS
-285 DYSENKVDETQ
+285 SENKVDEHQ
-296 QNIRQGI
+296 QNIRDSI

-320 QIPDDNINKLD
+320 QQPEDTVDKLD
-331 ISIIELEAKYE
+331 INIIELEGKYE

-362 RREVINNLQKFFE
+362 RREIINNLQKFFE
-375 SSGCDVDYV
+375 SNGCGVDYV

-391 LENKTILGQLG
+391 LKNKTILGQLG

-417 SVKLT
+417 SVKFT

>member
-1 MEGILRYV
+1 
-9 NNIRN
+9 
-14 WFITSEKQQIVY
+14 

-94 GTIGWQQMVIN
+94 GTIGWQQMMIN

-189 TIDKPAEIVNK
+189 TIDKPAEI
-200 NQETEN
+200 
-206 KKIEISKAQGER
+206 
-218 TQSESSIA
+218 
-226 QKENKNTQNSKSA
+226 
-239 QSENKKQQATAMS
+239 ENKKQEISKSTQSNADESSKNEENTQNYDKNTQSENNEPQAT
-252 SVQVQRANTDEE
+252 VVRANQSQRTSTDEE

-277 YVTDIEYS
+277 YITDIEYNDS
-285 DYSENKVDETQ
+285 SENKVDEHQ
-296 QNIRQGI
+296 QNIRDSI

-320 QIPDDNINKLD
+320 QVLEDTVNKLD

-342 KGMNVIR
+342 KGMNIIR

-362 RREVINNLQKFFE
+362 RREIINNLQKFFE
-375 SSGCDVDYV
+375 SNGCAVDYV

-391 LENKTILGQLG
+391 LKNKTILGQLG
-402 VDQRFKNK
+402 IDQRFKNK